1 MKRALVPLLA
11 LVLAG
16 GCAKSASYRQA
27 ICVLIDVSG
36 TYAAEKPEVVRL
48 LKRDVL
54 PSMIPGD
61 TLLVMRIDSQSY
73 EKENVE
79 VMATLEERPS
89 RANAQKLAISRAL
102 DAFAAEPGASQYTD
116 IPGAMML
123 AAEYLHE
130 IPSGSRVM
138 LIFSDL
144 ATDLPPGNR
153 RTLGEREFEGI
164 EVVAM
169 NVKRLEADAR
179 DPGVFR
185 ARLADWEKKVTAAQA
200 GSWRT
205 LLDAEKL
212 PGTLQEIRSS

>member
-1 MKRALVPLLA
+1 MKRALAVALTVLLG
-11 LVLAG
+11 G
-16 GCAKSASYRQA
+16 GCAQSGGYQQA
-27 ICVLIDVSG
+27 ICVLVDVSG

-61 TLLVMRIDSQSY
+61 TLLVIRIDSQSY
-73 EKENVE
+73 EKENLE

-89 RANAQKLAISRAL
+89 RANAQKLAISKSL
-102 DAFAAEPGASQYTD
+102 DAFARAPGGSQYTD

-123 AAEYLHE
+123 GSEYLRE
-130 IPSGSRVM
+130 IPGGSRVM

-144 ATDLPPGNR
+144 ATDLPPGAR
-153 RTLGEREFEGI
+153 RKLGEREFEGI

-169 NVKRLEADAR
+169 NVKRLEADGR

-185 ARLADWEKKVTAAQA
+185 ARLAEWEKQVTAAQA

-205 LLDAEKL
+205 LLDPAKL
-212 PGTLQEIRSS
+212 GSYLQEIRSS